1 MKRRPGHHEQEVVF
15 FSVDAQSR
23 VSGRCIALASLLR
36 VKCVC
41 VRMV

>member
-15 FSVDAQSR
+15 CSVDAQSR

-36 VKCVC
+36 VKCVR